1 MRNVTPKLS
10 FDVQR
15 FPSRD
20 GRGLV
25 ALIFFRGWLVQ
36 FVRALDTWLLEAAI
50 RDWVEINEYD
60 AALYAL
66 PDAPSPATIQPAPQ
80 NAPES
85 TETAISDAMTGAFD
99 CWPIRAG
106 LRFILRPFGDTPAEF
121 EVAGLPGHDG
131 VDLPARSG
139 DDVVAP
145 VSGNVSAVVYLPDF
159 GWVVRLNSGFRMG
172 STVAQVSV
180 NLGPLAQISI
190 NPFAAVEAGD
200 VLGQVGDDCTL
211 HLSVTRHSA
220 PAYVDRCGAWPAGIF
235 DPTPLLLPLMGGES
249 AA

>member
-15 FPSRD
+15 FPARD

-50 RDWVEINEYD
+50 RDWIEINEYD
-60 AALYAL
+60 AVLYAL
-66 PDAPSPATIQPAPQ
+66 PDAPSLPAPVQ

-85 TETAISDAMTGAFD
+85 TETAISGALAGAFE
-99 CWPIRAG
+99 CWPVQNG
-106 LRFILRPFGDTPAEF
+106 LRFILRPFGDAPEEF
-121 EVAGLPGHDG
+121 ASAGLPGHDG

-145 VSGNVSAVVYLPDF
+145 VAGNITAVIYLPDF
-159 GWVVRLNSGFRMG
+159 GWVVRLNSGLRMG
-172 STVAQVSV
+172 NTVAQVSI
-180 NLGPLAQISI
+180 NLGPLECISI
-190 NPFAAVEAGD
+190 NPFAPVEAGD
-200 VLGQVGDDCTL
+200 VLGQVGDGCVL

-235 DPTPLLLPLMGGES
+235 DPTPLLLPLMGEEGQ
-249 AA
+249 